1 MSPATH
7 PTPPRSAGPGLRCR
21 RPRRWAAAALA
32 ALGLAVA
39 ALAVPPLAA
48 RDVVIY
54 RCTGADG
61 AVTLQNGR
69 PCAKG
74 QREQRRV
81 LAAPAPPATP
91 PASPVPA
98 AVSPPPSIAPMPGAA
113 ARRPEVVDEAVP
125 TIEMGRA
132 PAPPVFACRTW
143 DGQRY
148 FGDTDRPAPRCAP
161 LQAVGLDRRTP
172 SAAQAC
178 EMRLDSC
185 EPVLDA
191 ARCEAW
197 ASRLRDVEA
206 RASFGD
212 AVEAEA
218 ARTELGRIRTLLAG
232 TVCAR

>member
-7 PTPPRSAGPGLRCR
+7 PAPPRNAGPGLRGR
-21 RPRRWAAAALA
+21 RPGGWAVAALA

-39 ALAVPPLAA
+39 AVPPLAA

-54 RCTGADG
+54 RCTDANG

-81 LAAPAPPATP
+81 LEAPALPATP

-98 AVSPPPSIAPMPGAA
+98 AVSPPAPIAPMPRAA
-113 ARRPEVVDEAVP
+113 AQRPEVVDEALP

-132 PAPPVFACRTW
+132 PAPPAFACRTW

-172 SAAQAC
+172 AAAQAC

-212 AVEAEA
+212 AAEAEA